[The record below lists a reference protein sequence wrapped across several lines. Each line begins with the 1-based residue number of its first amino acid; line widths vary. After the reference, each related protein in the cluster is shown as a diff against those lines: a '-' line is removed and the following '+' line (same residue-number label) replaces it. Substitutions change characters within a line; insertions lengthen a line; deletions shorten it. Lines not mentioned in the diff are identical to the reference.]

1 MKAFRA
7 YVYIKKIIILMEV
20 EEIIAWRRL
29 CLYNICKFSCPLLV
43 ALYNILFF
51 FIELFFSLKNYY
63 LSVDTFSSGLWN
75 SYAEVDSRQRG
86 NLNWKC
92 EIVHKDWSDRI
103 GKSKM
108 VKETEYYDVLGVSP
122 TATEAEIKK
131 AYYIKVNH
139 FFFLF
144 RVSHF
149 VLLDVL
155 ISKLLSFFYRSRFLN

>member
-1 MKAFRA
+1 
-7 YVYIKKIIILMEV
+7 
-20 EEIIAWRRL
+20 
-29 CLYNICKFSCPLLV
+29 
-43 ALYNILFF
+43 
-51 FIELFFSLKNYY
+51 
-63 LSVDTFSSGLWN
+63 
-75 SYAEVDSRQRG
+75 
-86 NLNWKC
+86 
-92 EIVHKDWSDRI
+92 
-103 GKSKM
+103 M

-139 FFFLF
+139 FFFFFLF